1 LKDPGL
7 GGKAFTNIALDY
19 RRVAGPLDVESTLD
33 ELIRGASHDPGFP
46 RRLAH
51 TAIEFRPPTG
61 FFRDF
66 VVEAKGSHAGTL
78 DVKHGGITPI
88 TNLARAHAVGAG
100 LTNNRTLRRL
110 RDVVATGAVDAELG
124 AGLEEAF
131 RLLWRV
137 RLEHQAAQVR
147 AGLPPDDA
155 VDPGSLGPLTR
166 RGLKEAFRLIQ
177 RAQRAL
183 ASAMGFRIR

>member
-1 LKDPGL
+1 
-7 GGKAFTNIALDY
+7 
-19 RRVAGPLDVESTLD
+19 
-33 ELIRGASHDPGFP
+33 
-46 RRLAH
+46 
-51 TAIEFRPPTG
+51 
-61 FFRDF
+61 
-66 VVEAKGSHAGTL
+66 
-78 DVKHGGITPI
+78 VKHGGITPI
-88 TNLARAHAVGAG
+88 TNLARAYAVSAG
-100 LTNNRTLRRL
+100 VTRIRTLWRL
-110 RDVVATGAVDAELG
+110 RDVVATGALDAELG

-155 VDPGSLGPLTR
+155 VDPRTLGPLTR